1 MDLVCLHSRNESNE
15 LIFFISG
22 SLYVKAVF
30 GEQDRR
36 QANELITYI
45 RQMFDENLN
54 KLEWIDEQSKI
65 EAQKKLKK
73 ITEKVGYPNFIN
85 NKTKL
90 NERFVHDLN
99 QSINIVL
106 ILVIRVIQW
115 LKMNI
120 SIMELK
126 Y

>member
-1 MDLVCLHSRNESNE
+1 MRFF
-15 LIFFISG
+15 IFFLAG

-30 GEQDRR
+30 GEKDRQ
-36 QANELITYI
+36 QANELIANI

-90 NERFVHDLN
+90 NERFVSFIKL
-99 QSINIVL
+99 IN
-106 ILVIRVIQW
+106 
-115 LKMNI
+115 
-120 SIMELK
+120 
-126 Y
+126 